1 MNQKMEKA
9 VRGVETVW
17 TLIKIVLVLGIVVV
31 LCLAQFTS
39 SDDKKP
45 ESFKDFL
52 ALASPLEAQ
61 QNFTLNKHVLPVQAS
76 VLPAV
81 PEAERLQNPG
91 ATAVQIARAK
101 WIERTWNEVE
111 KTGEPGRKVN
121 GGKPAGV
128 AAVLGG
134 FISAAMGK
142 EEGQGRKEASSAEI
156 SAKQL
161 LVGDAVVPSLVS
173 GSLPVFSEADTAKVQ
188 AEQVKQ
194 GLALGE
200 LDYRRALWFVVK
212 YGAGNKPAPAPAD
225 VEIRAA
231 EAANKPKPNGN
242 FFGQVERQNVAPW
255 SDNERMARAV
265 DVLNSIYAPNPAA
278 APAATVAGGK

>member
-81 PEAERLQNPG
+81 LEAERLQNPG

-142 EEGQGRKEASSAEI
+142 EEGQGRKEASSAEV

-161 LVGDAVVPSLVS
+161 LVGDVVVPSLVS
-173 GSLPVFSEADTAKVQ
+173 GSLPVFSDADTAKAQ

-194 GLALGE
+194 GLSLGE

>member
-1 MNQKMEKA
+1 MNTKMEKA

-31 LCLAQFTS
+31 LGLAQFTS

-52 ALASPLEAQ
+52 ALASPLEAPQ
-61 QNFTLNKHVLPVQAS
+61 KFTLNAHVLPVQAA

-81 PEAERLQNPG
+81 SEAERLQNPG

-101 WIERTWNEVE
+101 WIERTWGEVE
-111 KTGEPGRKVN
+111 KTGEAGRKIN

-128 AAVLGG
+128 GAVLGG

-142 EEGQGRKEASSAEI
+142 EEGQGKKEASGAEI
-156 SAKQL
+156 TAKQL

-173 GSLPVFSEADTAKVQ
+173 GKLPVFSDADAAKVQ
-188 AEQVKQ
+188 AEAAKQ
-194 GLALGE
+194 GVSLGE
-200 LDYRRALWFVVK
+200 LDYRRALWFVVS

-225 VEIRAA
+225 VEIRTA
-231 EAANKPKPNGN
+231 EAANKPKPNGW
-242 FFGQVERQNVAPW
+242 GMAERQNIAPW

-265 DVLNSIYAPNPAA
+265 DVLNFIYAP
-278 APAATVAGGK
+278 APAATQ

>member
-1 MNQKMEKA
+1 MNQKLEKA

-31 LCLAQFTS
+31 LGLAQFTS

-52 ALASPLEAQ
+52 ALASPLEGQ

-111 KTGEPGRKVN
+111 KTGEPGRKIN

-142 EEGQGRKEASSAEI
+142 EEGQGKKDASSAEI
-156 SAKQL
+156 AAKQL

-173 GSLPVFSEADTAKVQ
+173 GTLPVFSDADTAKVQ

-194 GLALGE
+194 GVALGE

-212 YGAGNKPAPAPAD
+212 YGAGNKPAPAPSD

-231 EAANKPKPNGN
+231 EAANKPKPNGW
-242 FFGQVERQNVAPW
+242 GQVERQNVAPW

-265 DVLNSIYAPNPAA
+265 DVLNSMYAPNPAA
-278 APAATVAGGK
+278 APAAAVAGGK